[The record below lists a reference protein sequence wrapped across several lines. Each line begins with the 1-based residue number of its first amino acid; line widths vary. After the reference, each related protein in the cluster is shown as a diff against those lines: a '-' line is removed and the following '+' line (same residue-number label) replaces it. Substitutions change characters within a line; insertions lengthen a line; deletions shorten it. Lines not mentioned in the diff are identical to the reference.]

1 MEILMGAAGA
11 VLALGCFG
19 AGAVLGWR
27 IAGKLRMPPAAM
39 PLEEREA
46 RRLREGQEAFRS
58 LQNYSAEQ
66 AYGMLRKEEVDP

>member
-27 IAGKLRMPPAAM
+27 IAEKLRMPPAAM

-58 LQNYSAEQ
+58 LQNYA
-66 AYGMLRKEEVDP
+66 RKRWIHEKK

>member
-11 VLALGCFG
+11 VLALGCIG

-27 IAGKLRMPPAAM
+27 IAENLRMPPAAM

>member
-27 IAGKLRMPPAAM
+27 IAEKLRMPPVAM

>member
-27 IAGKLRMPPAAM
+27 IAEKLRMPPVAM

-58 LQNYSAEQ
+58 LQN
-66 AYGMLRKEEVDP
+66 

>member
-27 IAGKLRMPPAAM
+27 IAEKLRMPPAAM

-58 LQNYSAEQ
+58 IQNYSAEQ

>member
-27 IAGKLRMPPAAM
+27 IAEKLRMPPAAM
-39 PLEEREA
+39 PLEQREA

>member
-27 IAGKLRMPPAAM
+27 IAEKLRMPPAAM

-66 AYGMLRKEEVDP
+66 AYGMLRKEEEDP

>member
-1 MEILMGAAGA
+1 MGILMGAAGA

-27 IAGKLRMPPAAM
+27 IAEKLRMPPAAM